1 MGAPIPEMVPVD
13 SASAE
18 ALLSPLQ
25 GISAVE
31 RRKHASIFNYWLSIR
46 GDRQFPPIRDL
57 DPLEISDAGPWS
69 VLLELIGTEDAVIRH
84 LGQDIKLGLDVEM
97 IARAPEPSL
106 LSCIHA
112 KLPAVVATMQALA
125 FEDSFESDGGTVHC
139 CVTLLPFSASGT
151 LIDYVYGF
159 VSLATGD
166 GAQAADGAQPAEELE
181 SFQVPLGPLDVG
193 PEAVEEDVAPADAAP
208 EAVEPEPEPEP
219 QLAAE
224 PEPESVPEVLD
235 QQSEPDVEPD
245 PEPVVEAVVEEAFEP
260 EPEPEPA
267 LEPTPEPE
275 AESEPDPE
283 PVAALEP
290 EPLELEPEPEV
301 ALEPEPL
308 ELEPQPEAAL
318 EPEPLELE
326 PQPEAALEPEPL
338 ELEPLPDLD
347 DSGAP
352 AKAGFSAKLMESV
365 SGFYGR
371 VVHAVPSDPVED
383 PVSDFEE
390 FVSDEASDP
399 VEAPVA
405 DEAAEHVAEP
415 TCKAEGT
422 LQSKLTE
429 VRAMA
434 EEARQAQLRSQLAL
448 YAGLSAAY
456 DFALDAEGEPEE
468 YLRLVEGQGLKIQL
482 RAPMKP
488 VVKLAFAETCDDATI
503 AQLEAVLAWA
513 LKQDLPRGTLAER
526 IEAEGGLGPI
536 LEGLGKA
543 A

>member
-13 SASAE
+13 NASAE
-18 ALLSPLQ
+18 ALLSSLE
-25 GISAVE
+25 SMAAAE

-69 VLLELIGTEDAVIRH
+69 VLLELIGPGENAVIRH
-84 LGQDIKLGLDVEM
+84 LGQDIKLGIDTET
-97 IARAPEPSL
+97 IARAPNPSL

-112 KLPAVVATMQALA
+112 KLPTVAATMQALA
-125 FEDSFESDGGTVHC
+125 FEDSFETDRGTVRC
-139 CVTLLPFSASGT
+139 WVTLLPFSASGSW
-151 LIDYVYGF
+151 IDYVYGF
-159 VSLATGD
+159 VSLDAGE
-166 GAQAADGAQPAEELE
+166 GAQAADVAQPAEELE
-181 SFQVPLGPLDVG
+181 SFQVPLGPLDEG
-193 PEAVEEDVAPADAAP
+193 PDAMEVDVAPADPAP
-208 EAVEPEPEPEP
+208 EAVGPEPEPKSGPERLE
-219 QLAAE
+219 QETE
-224 PEPESVPEVLD
+224 PE
-235 QQSEPDVEPD
+235 VEPD
-245 PEPVVEAVVEEAFEP
+245 PEPEVEAVVEEAL

-267 LEPTPEPE
+267 LEPIPEPE
-275 AESEPDPE
+275 PDLEPE
-283 PVAALEP
+283 AALEP
-290 EPLELEPEPEV
+290 EPLELEPEPE
-301 ALEPEPL
+301 
-308 ELEPQPEAAL
+308 AAL
-318 EPEPLELE
+318 EPEP
-326 PQPEAALEPEPL
+326 
-338 ELEPLPDLD
+338 ELEPLRELD
-347 DSGAP
+347 DSGLP
-352 AKAGFSAKLMESV
+352 AKAGFSAKLIESV

-371 VVHAVPSDPVED
+371 VVHAAPSDPVES
-383 PVSDFEE
+383 PVPAFDE
-390 FVSDEASDP
+390 FVPEEAGDP

-405 DEAAEHVAEP
+405 EEATQFVPEP

-448 YAGLSAAY
+448 HAGLSAAY

-488 VVKLAFAETCDDATI
+488 VVKLAFAETCDDVTI

-526 IEAEGGLGPI
+526 IEAEGGIGSI